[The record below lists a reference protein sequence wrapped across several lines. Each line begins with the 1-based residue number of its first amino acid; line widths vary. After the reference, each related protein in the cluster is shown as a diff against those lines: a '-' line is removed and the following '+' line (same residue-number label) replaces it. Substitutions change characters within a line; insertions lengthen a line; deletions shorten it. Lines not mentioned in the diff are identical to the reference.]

1 MKKKISIKESELD
14 LFVKQVIKENEDLES
29 EFEGKSDD
37 LVLNLVEDKMGE
49 IEMFIEETL
58 KDLMS
63 EGVKDKIKDMN
74 ENVVIPLTRDLEKL
88 NEDGSFDNDLE
99 YLYEVDSWMDE
110 TWNLISELENYKT
123 NLKPRR

>member
-37 LVLNLVEDKMGE
+37 LMLNLVEDKMGE
-49 IEMFIEETL
+49 VEMFIEETL

-63 EGVKDKIKDMN
+63 EGVRDKIKDMN
-74 ENVVIPLTRDLEKL
+74 ENVVIPLTRELEKL

>member
-74 ENVVIPLTRDLEKL
+74 ENVVIPLTRELEKL